1 MKMATAQQQIQHEQQ
16 QHGRQQQSWATTP
29 PGGGVQGACTL
40 GTGKDASYLE
50 QLLRQLHIRHEQAAG
65 LLLTCPNLLEVEPQQ
80 ASMLIR
86 SMSKLLDCTH
96 RCELLHTC
104 LHSSLSLKNLM
115 LHSSSALCWA
125 DASYA

>member
-1 MKMATAQQQIQHEQQ
+1 MATAQQQIQHEQQ

-96 RCELLHTC
+96 RRSCAILAKQPRLLRVPPAVLQQQ
-104 LHSSLSLKNLM
+104 LHMLQLSLQ
-115 LHSSSALCWA
+115 
-125 DASYA
+125 